1 MTEPRFTVK
10 WYCPHCHQLV
20 GNKSGYAVYD
30 RDNRITITF
39 REYGEAIQHRDNIAK
54 LYARWGF
61 V

>member
-10 WYCPHCHQLV
+10 EVRTAAGHGWRYGWV
-20 GNKSGYAVYD
+20 VAD
-30 RDNRITITF
+30 RGEVITIL
-39 REYGEAIQHRDNIAK
+39 YANYAEALQHRDNIAK